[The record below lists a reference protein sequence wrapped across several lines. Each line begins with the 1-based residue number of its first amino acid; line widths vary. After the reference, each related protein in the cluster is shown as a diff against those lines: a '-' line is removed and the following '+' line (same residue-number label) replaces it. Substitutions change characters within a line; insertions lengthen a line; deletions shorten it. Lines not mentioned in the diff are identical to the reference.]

1 MNTKSAKILACLILL
16 LSTISTNAQHSL
28 LFQNKITDKEIS
40 IEEGDLVKF
49 NYKGYLGQK
58 EVEYGIVFS
67 IEDSVIE
74 IISPNKQGMI
84 NLGGNKTR
92 HILTKD
98 ITGFRKFHKSR
109 PYLMA
114 LSSISITAG
123 SIYLYFYID
132 KKTNLKFGEKLGLSI
147 GTGLISTMI
156 IKAIFPERIK
166 NHLGEEW
173 SLRIVN

>member
-1 MNTKSAKILACLILL
+1 MNTNSAKILACLILL
-16 LSTISTNAQHSL
+16 LSAMALNAQQRL
-28 LFQNKITDKEIS
+28 LFQNKISDKKIS
-40 IEEGDLVKF
+40 IEDGDLVKF

-58 EVEYGIVFS
+58 EIEYGIVFS

-84 NLGGNKTR
+84 SLGGYKTR

-109 PYLMA
+109 PYLMT

-147 GTGLISTMI
+147 GSGLISTLI

-166 NHLGEEW
+166 NHIGEEW
-173 SLRIVN
+173 SLKIVN